1 MEEMVAR
8 LGSNTADFGRHLT
21 AQWSRGMI
29 LALGAR
35 GPGFKSRLSPVF
47 WNKWLSNGKFNFAR
61 MVRLT
66 HKHRLCTVPF
76 NQRDRQLAIKSYRDV
91 SL

>member
-1 MEEMVAR
+1 M
-8 LGSNTADFGRHLT
+8 

-47 WNKWLSNGKFNFAR
+47 FLFLINITRKLSICTNCQKLKWTPEAVSAGK
-61 MVRLT
+61 
-66 HKHRLCTVPF
+66 P
-76 NQRDRQLAIKSYRDV
+76 IGGP
-91 SL
+91 

>member
-1 MEEMVAR
+1 MYDVQVISITMTLSVSRYGCTDPLFMYETTSR
-8 LGSNTADFGRHLT
+8 

-35 GPGFKSRLSPVF
+35 GPGFKSRTGPDF
-47 WNKWLSNGKFNFAR
+47 
-61 MVRLT
+61 
-66 HKHRLCTVPF
+66 
-76 NQRDRQLAIKSYRDV
+76 